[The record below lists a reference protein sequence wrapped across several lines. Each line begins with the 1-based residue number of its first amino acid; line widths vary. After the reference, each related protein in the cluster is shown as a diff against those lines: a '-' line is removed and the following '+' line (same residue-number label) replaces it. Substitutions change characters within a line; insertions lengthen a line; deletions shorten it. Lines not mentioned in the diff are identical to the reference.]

1 MYFVHT
7 CIIIIILAF
16 SFFNVSLSQK
26 KFVKAIDDGIYD
38 KLLEIPKLSE
48 KFVLAKFY
56 MLTKRFGGWYQT
68 KMLKWSISS
77 T

>member
-1 MYFVHT
+1 MYLFHT

-16 SFFNVSLSQK
+16 DFFDGSLSQK

-38 KLLEIPKLSE
+38 KLLEIPKLSG

-56 MLTKRFGGWYQT
+56 MLTKRFGG
-68 KMLKWSISS
+68 
-77 T
+77 